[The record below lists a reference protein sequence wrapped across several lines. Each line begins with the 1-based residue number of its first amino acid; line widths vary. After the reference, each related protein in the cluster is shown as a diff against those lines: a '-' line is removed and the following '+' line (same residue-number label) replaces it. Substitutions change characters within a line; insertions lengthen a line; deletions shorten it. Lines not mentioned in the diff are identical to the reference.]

1 MAGIYL
7 DHQASTPMHGIVLE
21 AMLGAGYGNAS
32 SIEHSFGWE
41 AAAKIERARQQV
53 AGMIGSDTDE
63 IFFTSGATEA
73 NNLAILGM
81 RKERERGKDRVLRSS
96 IEHKSVLAACEAL
109 TEYGFSVDEISVDRE
124 GKVSPDTIA
133 AMVTAQTAL
142 ISIALVNNEIGII
155 QDIVSI
161 ASSRRNVFLHCD
173 AAQAPYA
180 TDLSGIATKCDM
192 LSLSAHKMGGPMGV
206 GALYISR
213 ELQPLITPILFGG
226 GQQRGIRPGTLPLSL
241 CVGMGAACEI
251 VASSG
256 MEERAKVA
264 EIRDRFLVHLR
275 QGGLDF
281 ELNGTKDHKLR
292 HPGNANINIK
302 GMDAEQL
309 LMMLQPE
316 VAAST
321 GSACTSGSLEPS
333 HVLTAIGLSI
343 EEAASS
349 IRFSVGRTTTESDIL
364 NAAKAI
370 VSAAARLA

>member
-1 MAGIYL
+1 MASIYL
-7 DHQASTPMHGIVLE
+7 DHQASTPAHEVVLE
-21 AMLGAGYGNAS
+21 AMREAGYGNPS
-32 SIEHSFGWE
+32 SVEHSFGWA
-41 AAAKIERARQQV
+41 AAAKVERARQQV
-53 AGMIGSDTDE
+53 AAMIGSDPDE

-81 RKERERGKDRVLRSS
+81 RRERKRGKDRILRSA

-109 TEYGFSVDEISVDRE
+109 SDYGFAVDEVTVDGE
-124 GKVSPDTIA
+124 GKVAPDVIA
-133 AMVTAQTAL
+133 SMMTAQTAL
-142 ISIALVNNEIGII
+142 LSVALVNSEIGTI
-155 QDIVSI
+155 QDIASI
-161 ASSRRNVFLHCD
+161 ASKRGNVIFHCD

-180 TDLSGIATKCDM
+180 TDLSGVATICDM

-226 GQQRGIRPGTLPLSL
+226 GQQYGIRPGTLPLAL

-251 VASSG
+251 VVSNG
-256 MEERAKVA
+256 MEERAKIA
-264 EIRDRFLVHLR
+264 EIRDQFLVYLR
-275 QGGLDF
+275 HGGLNF
-281 ELNGTKDHKLR
+281 NLNGTKDYKFR

-302 GMDAEQL
+302 GADAEQL
-309 LMMLQPE
+309 LMLLQPE

-333 HVLTAIGLSI
+333 HVLTAIGLSV

-349 IRFSVGRTTTESDIL
+349 IRFSVGRTTTESDIQ